1 MNIICY
7 SDGWT
12 MIPTDV
18 SILGGEI
25 RVIYKC
31 QHCDKMILTDETY
44 PCDHPIKVHIDS
56 DLEVKRI

>member
-1 MNIICY
+1 
-7 SDGWT
+7 

-31 QHCDKMILTDETY
+31 PHCDKMILTDETY